1 MAGTGPLQGIRIL
14 DLSIAATGPLA
25 CSLLADQGADVIKV
39 ERPGI
44 GDIGRWV
51 GVSVN
56 GMSALYAACN
66 RGKRCIAVD
75 VHTDDGPRHRAPARR
90 RTPTCSCRTS
100 GPARSTATASATTTC
115 APVTTTS
122 STCRSP
128 ASGRPARTPGKSAY
142 DTVIQA
148 YGGFGANQAD
158 PADGIPVF
166 LRQTAADKV
175 TAFTA
180 AQAITAALLAR
191 ERGHGGQHVELS
203 MLDAVVSFLW
213 ADAAGNEVLMDSDGT
228 RPSSFVATFRPFR
241 FLDGFGIATPDERPR
256 LRRHHAR
263 VRHRGRR
270 RPAGR
275 HDRRAGPARRHR
287 RARMMNQ
294 CYEVAAT
301 LTTDEAMAR
310 LNAQRVPC
318 GVVLSAAELVD
329 DEHAQAIGLFVERDH
344 AVVGRLRLP
353 RHPILF
359 AGRRPS
365 SVTGAPALGEHTD
378 EILAEIGLRRPHRRL
393 ARRRRRGLERS
404 GKDRGSIPA
413 SDSRSG
419 GSRCRRVRCSKTRW
433 RSSRGSGPGWVAAS
447 RSRSPARAPTW
458 CSPLVARSA
467 ATPSPRKSA
476 TSDGSR
482 W

>member
-1 MAGTGPLQGIRIL
+1 MAGTGPLQGIRII

-25 CSLLADQGADVIKV
+25 CALLADQGAEVIKV

-75 VHTDDGPRHRAPARR
+75 VQTDQGRDIVRRLAQDADVFVQNFRPGTLDRHGLGYADLRNGHDDLVYVSLSGFGAVGPYAE
-90 RTPTCSCRTS
+90 
-100 GPARSTATASATTTC
+100 
-115 APVTTTS
+115 
-122 STCRSP
+122 
-128 ASGRPARTPGKSAY
+128 KSAY

-158 PADGIPVF
+158 PADGNPVF

-213 ADAAGNEVLMDSDGT
+213 ADAAGNEVLMDSDGS

-241 FLDGFGIATPDERPR
+241 FLDGWGIATPTSDHDFVGIMRAFGIEGAGDPRVATIAERVQ
-256 LRRHHAR
+256 H
-263 VRHRGRR
+263 G
-270 RPAGR
+270 
-275 HDRRAGPARRHR
+275 DMTSQ
-287 RARMMNQ
+287 MMNQ

-301 LTTDEAMAR
+301 LTTEDAMAR

-318 GVVLSAAELVD
+318 GVVLSPAELVD
-329 DEHAQAIGLFVERDH
+329 DPHAQAIGLFVEREH
-344 AVVGRLRLP
+344 PVVGNLRLP

-359 AGRRPS
+359 NETPAELG
-365 SVTGAPALGEHTD
+365 TGAPALGEHTD
-378 EILAEIGLRRPHRRL
+378 EILAEIGFGDRVADLR
-393 ARRRRRGLERS
+393 ADG
-404 GKDRGSIPA
+404 
-413 SDSRSG
+413 
-419 GSRCRRVRCSKTRW
+419 V
-433 RSSRGSGPGWVAAS
+433 VA
-447 RSRSPARAPTW
+447 
-458 CSPLVARSA
+458 
-467 ATPSPRKSA
+467 
-476 TSDGSR
+476 
-482 W
+482 

>member
-1 MAGTGPLQGIRIL
+1 VTGAGPLQGIRIL

-25 CSLLADQGADVIKV
+25 CALLADQGAEVIKV
-39 ERPGI
+39 ERPGL

-75 VHTDDGPRHRAPARR
+75 IHSADGQAIVRRLAADTDVFVQNFRPGTLERHGLGYDDLREGHGDLVYVSLSGFGSVGPY
-90 RTPTCSCRTS
+90 
-100 GPARSTATASATTTC
+100 
-115 APVTTTS
+115 
-122 STCRSP
+122 SP
-128 ASGRPARTPGKSAY
+128 KSAY

-213 ADAAGNEVLMDSDGT
+213 ADAAGNEVLMDSDGS
-228 RPSSFVATFRPFR
+228 RPSSFVATFRPFE
-241 FLDGFGIATPDERPR
+241 FVDGWGIATPTSDHDFVGIMRAFGIEGADDPRVATIAERVK
-256 LRRHHAR
+256 HADMT
-263 VRHRGRR
+263 
-270 RPAGR
+270 AN
-275 HDRRAGPARRHR
+275 
-287 RARMMNQ
+287 MMRQ
-294 CYEVAAT
+294 CYDVAAT
-301 LTTDEAMAR
+301 LTTDDAMGR

-318 GVVLSAAELVD
+318 GVVLSPAQLVD

-344 AVVGRLRLP
+344 PVVGHLRLP

-359 AGRRPS
+359 GETPAALGG
-365 SVTGAPALGEHTD
+365 GAPALGEHTD
-378 EILAEIGLRRPHRRL
+378 EILGEIGWHDRADDLR
-393 ARRRRRGLERS
+393 
-404 GKDRGSIPA
+404 
-413 SDSRSG
+413 
-419 GSRCRRVRCSKTRW
+419 
-433 RSSRGSGPGWVAAS
+433 AAGVI
-447 RSRSPARAPTW
+447 A
-458 CSPLVARSA
+458 
-467 ATPSPRKSA
+467 
-476 TSDGSR
+476 
-482 W
+482 